1 MDSWVTDFLAAPM
14 TTTGLPRLEPL
25 QSMRAG
31 VQEVPDG
38 DTNPAPY
45 ETESLVVLSLIE
57 SALG

>member
-1 MDSWVTDFLAAPM
+1 MQKPLPFADITPKARAA
-14 TTTGLPRLEPL
+14 
-25 QSMRAG
+25 RAG